1 MSIAEWASARF
12 IEAKQGSVIDMERR
26 KIPVSA
32 IEQLRRT
39 LENTPECRI
48 EEVTKVEAIRM
59 LRPQIH
65 AMRAKGYGLGA
76 IAGLLSEN
84 GIAVTAVTLK
94 GYLKQFKGGGGKSSA
109 RGNRQGRARDGAPA
123 TVPVKPLLAPAQ
135 GAHDKGAPSDATTG
149 REAAAVPE
157 RGTPAGASSPV
168 AAPVATTSK
177 GSPRPA
183 EGGPPRRSA
192 FLPREDT
199 EDI

>member
-1 MSIAEWASARF
+1 MT
-12 IEAKQGSVIDMERR
+12 RR

-32 IEQLRRT
+32 IERLQRT
-39 LENTPECRI
+39 LESTPECRI

-59 LRPQIH
+59 LRPQIL

-76 IAGLLSEN
+76 IAGLLSEH

-94 GYLKQFKGGGGKSSA
+94 SYLKQFKGAGGKKSAGKIRPRPGLEDAAANVLTGPSSSA
-109 RGNRQGRARDGAPA
+109 QGVHDRGAP
-123 TVPVKPLLAPAQ
+123 
-135 GAHDKGAPSDATTG
+135 PSSKAG
-149 REAAAVPE
+149 REVAAEGARE
-157 RGTPAGASSPV
+157 APAGASSQG

-183 EGGPPRRSA
+183 EGGAPRRSA